1 MGLDRCLTEKNGVF
15 TSQAHLE
22 GSGPLLESIVAI
34 QGVGTLQFYSVDAT
48 DLGGGIVCANG
59 RYANPIGGSSGSVP
73 VSGTVTLSKNK
84 SYFLTANSATVLPN
98 VTGFTGGETVTIS
111 AAIAAVASTLTVN
124 GSQGEL
130 IKTSSGG
137 SDTVFNLTSTGVSFE
152 FIFNAVTGNWEV

>member
-34 QGVGTLQFYSVDAT
+34 QGLGTLQFYSVDAT
-48 DLGGGIVCANG
+48 DLGGGIPCANG
-59 RYANPIGGSSGSVP
+59 RYANPIGGTGGNLP
-73 VSGTVTLSKNK
+73 VSGNITLSKNK
-84 SYFLTANSATVLPN
+84 SYFLTSDSIALFPSV
-98 VTGFTGGETVTIS
+98 VGFIGGESVTVIAS
-111 AAIAAVASTLTVN
+111 IAAVASSLTVN

-137 SDTVFNLTSTGVSFE
+137 SDTAFNLTNTGVSFE